1 VTGGLAASVALL
13 LALGSYPGWLVPVL
27 FGMMGFASGM
37 AGPSRDLLVK
47 RSTPDNA

>member
-1 VTGGLAASVALL
+1 
-13 LALGSYPGWLVPVL
+13 
-27 FGMMGFASGM
+27 MMGFASGM